1 MGGKDVMGLFVFL
14 GFLSAIFYLFF
25 SAIRRKQQ
33 NAMQKHLLDK
43 FSSTHDFTEFI
54 QSPAGQKYVAG
65 FTDSVT
71 KPYASILN
79 SVRIG
84 IILIFFGL
92 GFYLITVAPEARAH
106 EAPYVLDGIATLL
119 AMLGTGFLVSAAAS
133 YLIAKKL
140 KSEPAE

>member
-1 MGGKDVMGLFVFL
+1 MGGKDVIGLFVFL

-25 SAIRRKQQ
+25 GAIRRRQQ

-43 FSSTHDFTEFI
+43 FASTHDFTEFV

-79 SVRIG
+79 SLRAG
-84 IILIFFGL
+84 IVLIFFGL
-92 GFYLITVAPEARAH
+92 AFFLVPVMPDAH
-106 EAPYVLDGIATLL
+106 EGPYVLRGLGTLVS
-119 AMLGTGFLVSAAAS
+119 MLGAGFLVSAVAS
-133 YLIAKKL
+133 YVIAKKL
-140 KSEPAE
+140 KSEQAD

>member
-1 MGGKDVMGLFVFL
+1 MGGKDVIAFIALVGL
-14 GFLSAIFYLFF
+14 LSAIFYMFF

-33 NAMQKHLLDK
+33 SVMQKHLLDK
-43 FSSTHDFTEFI
+43 FSSTQDFTEFV

-79 SVRIG
+79 AMRIG
-84 IILIFFGL
+84 IVLIFFGL
-92 GFYLITVAPEARAH
+92 AFFLIPVMPEAH
-106 EAPYVLDGIATLL
+106 EGPYVLRGIGTLL

-133 YLIAKKL
+133 YVIAKKL
-140 KSEPAE
+140 KSEQAD

>member
-1 MGGKDVMGLFVFL
+1 MAGKDVIGLFVFL
-14 GFLSAIFYLFF
+14 GFLSAVFFMFF

-33 NAMQKHLLDK
+33 SSMQKHLLDK
-43 FSSTHDFTEFI
+43 FASAHDFTEFV

-79 SVRIG
+79 SLRIG
-84 IILIFFGL
+84 IVLVFFGL
-92 GFYLITVAPEARAH
+92 AFFMIPVMPDAH
-106 EAPYVLDGIATLL
+106 EGPYVLRGVGTLL
-119 AMLGTGFLVSAAAS
+119 AMLGIGFVVSAAAS
-133 YLIAKKL
+133 YVIAKRL